1 MDGLKNIKFFLVDD
15 DPGVVEIISGYL
27 KQENAVVNST
37 TSSTEAFEQ
46 IVAQKPDCVILDIM
60 MPELDGLELCKQLRR
75 ESILND
81 LKIVILSGKS
91 YEFDR
96 SRAFSFGADG
106 YFLKPIMDF
115 DQFIN
120 DLQHIV
126 DDKLEL
132 QFWGVRGTLP
142 VSGEDVLKYGG
153 NTNCVSIKFP
163 RNNLFIFDA
172 GTGIKLLSNHL
183 MKTHQSPISAKIFI
197 SHPHWDHINALPFFT
212 PLYIPGN
219 EFEICGP
226 SHGDI
231 TMRELIS
238 SQMDGVYFPIRIKEF
253 AARVYFRD
261 LKEQEIEIDQ
271 IKIKTMLLS
280 HPGYCLGYRLE
291 YKDKIICYV
300 TDNELFPETSRYH
313 NLDYF
318 EKLSQFVNSADYLI
332 TDSTYTDKEYKSK
345 INWGH
350 SPVSQVMKL
359 ADHAKVKKLFL
370 YHHDPD
376 QTDQDIDNKYT
387 AANKILNELGSKTV
401 CIAPKEKQLLV
412 L

>member
-1 MDGLKNIKFFLVDD
+1 MDGLKNIKFLLVDD

-27 KQENAVVNST
+27 KQENAVIDST
-37 TSSTEAFEQ
+37 TSSTEAYEK

-75 ESILND
+75 EPVLKD

-106 YFLKPIMDF
+106 YFLKPILDI

-120 DLQHIV
+120 DLQRII

-183 MKTHQSPISAKIFI
+183 MKTHQSPISVKIFI

-261 LKEQEIEIDQ
+261 LKEQEFEIDQ

-300 TDNELFPETSRYH
+300 TDNELFRETSPYH

-350 SPVSQVMKL
+350 SPVSQVIKL

-376 QTDQDIDNKYT
+376 QTDQDIDDKYT
-387 AANKILNELGSKTV
+387 IVKDLLKELDSRTI
-401 CIAPKEKQLLV
+401 CIAPKEKQHFV

>member
-1 MDGLKNIKFFLVDD
+1 MVELKKIKFFVVDD
-15 DPGVVEIISGYL
+15 DPGVVEIITGYL

-37 TSSTEAFEQ
+37 TSSTEAFKK
-46 IVAQKPDCVILDIM
+46 IITQKPDCVILDIM
-60 MPELDGLELCKQLRR
+60 MPELDGLELLKQLRQ
-75 ESILND
+75 EPVLNE

-106 YFLKPIMDF
+106 YFLKPIMDS

-120 DLQHIV
+120 DLLRII

-132 QFWGVRGTLP
+132 HFWGVRGTLP
-142 VSGEDVLKYGG
+142 VPGEGAVKYGG
-153 NTNCVSIKFP
+153 NTSCVSIKFP

-172 GTGIKLLSNHL
+172 GTGIKQLSDHL
-183 MKTHQSPISAKIFI
+183 MKTHQTSISAKIFI

-261 LKEQEIEIDQ
+261 LKEQEFEIDQ
-271 IKIKTMLLS
+271 IKIKTLLLS

-291 YKDKIICYV
+291 YKDKVICYV
-300 TDNELFPETSRYH
+300 TDNELFPKISPHY
-313 NLDYF
+313 NLNYF
-318 EKLSQFVNSADYLI
+318 EKLSQFINSADYLI

-345 INWGH
+345 SNWGH
-350 SPVSQVMKL
+350 SSLSQVIEL
-359 ADHAKVKKLFL
+359 VDHSKVKRLLL

-376 QTDQDIDNKYT
+376 QTDQDIDDKFTT
-387 AANKILNELGSKTV
+387 AKDMLKELNSKTI
-401 CIAPKEKQLLV
+401 CIAPKEKQHFII
-412 L
+412 

>member
-1 MDGLKNIKFFLVDD
+1 MAELKNIKFFIVDD
-15 DPGVVEIISGYL
+15 DPDIVEIISGYL
-27 KQENAVVNST
+27 KQENAVVDGT
-37 TSSTEAFEQ
+37 TRSIEAYEK
-46 IVAQKPDCVILDIM
+46 IVTQKPDCVILDIM

-75 ESILND
+75 EPVLTD

-106 YFLKPIMDF
+106 YFLKPIMDYG
-115 DQFIN
+115 QFIN
-120 DLQHIV
+120 DLQHII
-126 DDKLEL
+126 DDKPEL
-132 QFWGVRGTLP
+132 HFWGVRGTLP

-183 MKTHQSPISAKIFI
+183 MKTHHTPISAKIFI
-197 SHPHWDHINALPFFT
+197 SHPHWDHINALPFFK

-261 LKEQEIEIDQ
+261 LKEQDFAIDQ

-291 YKDKIICYV
+291 YKEKIICYV
-300 TDNELFPETSRYH
+300 TDNELFPETSPYH

-332 TDSTYTDKEYKSK
+332 TDSTYTDEEYKSK

-350 SPVSQVMKL
+350 SPVSQVIKL
-359 ADHAKVKKLFL
+359 ADHANVKKLFL

-376 QTDQDIDNKYT
+376 QTDQDIENKYT
-387 AANKILNELGSKTV
+387 IAKDLLKELDSRTI
-401 CIAPKEKQLLV
+401 CIAPREKQHFV

>member
-1 MDGLKNIKFFLVDD
+1 MAELKNIKFFIVDD

-27 KQENAVVNST
+27 KQENAVVDST

-132 QFWGVRGTLP
+132 HFWGVRGTLP

-183 MKTHQSPISAKIFI
+183 MKTHQAPISAKIFI

-253 AARVYFRD
+253 AASVYFRD

-350 SPVSQVMKL
+350 SSVSQVIKL

-376 QTDQDIDNKYT
+376 QTDQDIENKYAIT
-387 AANKILNELGSKTV
+387 KDLLKELDSRTI
-401 CIAPKEKQLLV
+401 CIAPKEKQHFDL
-412 L
+412 

>member
-27 KQENAVVNST
+27 KQENAVVDGT
-37 TSSTEAFEQ
+37 TLSIEAFEK

-60 MPELDGLELCKQLRR
+60 MPELDGLELCKQLRQ
-75 ESILND
+75 EPVLDD
-81 LKIVILSGKS
+81 LKIIFLSGKS

-106 YFLKPIMDF
+106 YFLKPITDSAK
-115 DQFIN
+115 FID
-120 DLQHIV
+120 DLQHII
-126 DDKLEL
+126 DDTPEL
-132 QFWGVRGTLP
+132 RFWGVRGTLP

-153 NTNCVSIKFP
+153 NTNCVSINFP

-183 MKTHQSPISAKIFI
+183 MKTYQSSISAKIFI

-253 AARVYFRD
+253 AARVYFRN
-261 LKEQEIEIDQ
+261 LKEQEFEIDQ

-300 TDNELFPETSRYH
+300 TDNELFPETSPYY

-332 TDSTYTDKEYKSK
+332 TDSTYTDEEYKSK

-350 SPVSQVMKL
+350 SPVSQVIKL

-376 QTDQDIDNKYT
+376 QTDQDIDDKHT
-387 AANKILNELGSKTV
+387 IARDLLKELDSRTI
-401 CIAPKEKQLLV
+401 CIAPKERQHFV

>member
-1 MDGLKNIKFFLVDD
+1 MKNVKFFLVDD
-15 DPGVVEIISGYL
+15 DPGVIEIITQYL
-27 KQENAVVNST
+27 KEANAEIEST
-37 TSSTEAFEQ
+37 ISSTNAFEM

-60 MPELDGLELCKQLRR
+60 MPELDGLELCRRLRQ
-75 ESILND
+75 EPNLD
-81 LKIVILSGKS
+81 DMKIVFLSGKS

-96 SRAFSFGADG
+96 NRAFKFGANG
-106 YFLKPIMDF
+106 FFQKPIKDSNE
-115 DQFIN
+115 FID
-120 DLQHIV
+120 DLKHIL
-126 DDKLEL
+126 DDKPEL

-142 VSGEDVLKYGG
+142 VSGADVLKYGG
-153 NTNCVSIKFP
+153 YTNCVSINFP
-163 RNNLFIFDA
+163 CNNLFIFDA

-183 MKTHQSPISAKIFI
+183 MKTHHGPISAKIFI
-197 SHPHWDHINALPFFT
+197 SHPHWDHINALPFFS

-238 SQMDGVYFPIRIKEF
+238 AQMDGVYFPIRIKEF

-271 IKIKTMLLS
+271 IKIKTMLLT

-291 YKDKIICYV
+291 YMDTVICYV
-300 TDNELFPETSRYH
+300 TDNELFPETSPYY

-318 EKLSQFVNSADYLI
+318 EKLSQFIDSADYLI
-332 TDSTYTDKEYKSK
+332 TDCTYSDKEYNSK

-350 SPVSQVMKL
+350 SSVSPVIRL
-359 ADHAKVKKLFL
+359 ADHAKVKKIFL

-376 QTDQDIDNKYT
+376 QNDQDIDEKLS
-387 AANKILNELGSKTV
+387 AANVILNELGSKTI
-401 CIAPKEKQLLV
+401 CIVPKEKQHFV